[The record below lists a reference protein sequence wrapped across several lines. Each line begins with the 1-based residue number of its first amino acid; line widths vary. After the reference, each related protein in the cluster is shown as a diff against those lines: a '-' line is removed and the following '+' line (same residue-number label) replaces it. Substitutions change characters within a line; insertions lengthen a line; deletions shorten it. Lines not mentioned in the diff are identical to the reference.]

1 MATQTQPK
9 DSLQWMCD
17 VGVSQEDVQWL
28 RMVSANGAILIGSV
42 KDRVKLIQDA
52 AYVGLLGSIN
62 PAAASTLQ

>member
-28 RMVSANGAILIGSV
+28 RMVSANGAALIGSV
-42 KDRVKLIQDA
+42 KDRVQNIQDA
-52 AYVGLLGSIN
+52 AYQGLVGSIN
-62 PAAASTLQ
+62 PAAAATLQ